1 MPSRPVPTAKSSS
14 RSSKSA
20 DGASAPPVLPAA
32 PPDPTAIEVGEVGS
46 PHGLHGQ
53 VRLWPHQPGAP
64 SLAPGRAILL
74 ERDGRWLAATVVAAA
89 PHGRGMLLT
98 IDGIHDRT
106 AAARL
111 TGMAVRVRA
120 ADLPAAGADE
130 FYHHELHGFAMVT
143 TDGRALGTIADTFA
157 TGLNDV
163 WVVRGDGGEHLIPII
178 ADVVREIDRAG
189 RRVVIEPMPGLLD

>member
-1 MPSRPVPTAKSSS
+1 MPSRPAPTAKSSS

-46 PHGLHGQ
+46 PHGLRGQ
-53 VRLWPHQPGAP
+53 LRLWAHQAGAP
-64 SLAPGRAILL
+64 SLGPGRSVLL
-74 ERDGRWLAATVVAAA
+74 ERDGRWLAATVAAVA
-89 PHGRGMLLT
+89 PHGRGMLLALEGV
-98 IDGIHDRT
+98 DDRD

-111 TGMAVRVRA
+111 TGMRILVRA
-120 ADLPAAGADE
+120 ADLPTADE

-143 TDGRALGTIADTFA
+143 TDGRELGTIADTFA

-163 WVVRGDGGEHLIPII
+163 WVVRGAAGEHLIPVI
-178 ADVVREIDRAG
+178 ADVVREIDRDG